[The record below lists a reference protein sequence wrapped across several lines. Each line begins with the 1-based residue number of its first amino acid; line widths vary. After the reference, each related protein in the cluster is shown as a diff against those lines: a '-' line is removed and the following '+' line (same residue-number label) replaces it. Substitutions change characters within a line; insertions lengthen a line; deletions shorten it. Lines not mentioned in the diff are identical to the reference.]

1 MKLQLP
7 TRASP
12 LLGAAL
18 ALAFLTS
25 AARADANS
33 DGADEALVAQA
44 QASLG
49 LPRPLGL
56 AASWD
61 PELLR
66 ASYAALG
73 AQLAQSHKTAA
84 LTPNLDV
91 LRDSRRGDASAT
103 FGEDPFLTADLGT
116 AAVIGLQSAGVR
128 SVVGHFAGPE
138 LPPPGAD
145 LGPMPVSPRELRE
158 VFVFPFETVIRRAR
172 PAGVLLSNNEIDGI
186 PSQSNPALLRMLKD
200 ELHFKGAVL
209 NQAGGALPPL
219 DATTSPAPSAQPERA
234 AAEGVVL
241 LKNEGALPL
250 DKTVS
255 MNIAVIKDASP
266 ETLAKLALP
275 PKPYVLVLSGKWP
288 TPSLAL
294 TTLVDNAKAV
304 LAGFELGTHGDQ
316 ALDDALHGRLNPG
329 GKLPLSL
336 ARNPGQLPM
345 FYNVKPTAWRGY
357 LFDTTKPLYA
367 FGWGLSY
374 TQFEVSAPQLA
385 SRSVKIGQPVPMKI
399 TVRNIGSR
407 AGDEVVQVYLHHK
420 TSSTTEPI
428 KQLVAFARVSLKP
441 QESRTLEL
449 SVSPEQLAIWNL
461 DMQRVQEPG
470 DIELMSGSDSV
481 DLKTVTLKVLKP

>member
-1 MKLQLP
+1 M
-7 TRASP
+7 
-12 LLGAAL
+12 LGAAL
-18 ALAFLTS
+18 ALAFLAG
-25 AARADANS
+25 AAQAGTNSDAADA
-33 DGADEALVAQA
+33 ADEALVAQV

-73 AQLAQSHKTAA
+73 AQLAQTHKTAA

-91 LRDSRRGDASAT
+91 LRDSRRGDASST
-103 FGEDPFLTADLGT
+103 FGEDPFLTGELGA
-116 AAVIGLQSAGVR
+116 AAVTGLQSAGVR
-128 SVVGHFAGPE
+128 SVVGHFAGPQ

-158 VFVFPFETVIRRAR
+158 VFVFPFETVIRRAQ
-172 PAGVLLSNNEIDGI
+172 PAGVLLSDNEIDGI
-186 PSQSNPALLRMLKD
+186 PSLSNPALVRMLKE

-209 NQAGGALPPL
+209 SKAGGALGAL
-219 DATTSPAPSAQPERA
+219 DVATTVAPAAQPERA

-241 LKNEGALPL
+241 LKNEGALPWVEG
-250 DKTVS
+250 VS

-266 ETLAKLALP
+266 EALAPLALP
-275 PKPYVLVLSGKWP
+275 PQPYVLVLSGKWP

-294 TTLVDNAKAV
+294 TALVEGAKAV
-304 LAGFELGTHGDQ
+304 LAGFELGAQGDK

-336 ARNPGQLPM
+336 ARNAGQLPM

-374 TQFEVSAPQLA
+374 TQFEVGAPKLGG
-385 SRSVKIGQPVPMKI
+385 RSIKIGQPVSVKI
-399 TVRNIGSR
+399 TVRNTGSR
-407 AGDEVVQVYLHHK
+407 AGDEVVQLYLHHK
-420 TSSTTEPI
+420 TSSTTEPV
-428 KQLVAFARVSLKP
+428 KQLVGFARVSLKP

-449 SVSPEQLAIWNL
+449 SVSPEQLSIWNL

-470 DIELMSGSDSV
+470 EIELMSGSNSV
-481 DLKTVTLKVLKP
+481 DLKSATLLVVKP